1 MSGGG
6 GKGGSKTETQ
16 KVELP
21 AWVDQAGQE
30 NVRLAR
36 EISKIGPIMAPEE
49 LPTTAALTP
58 YQLAAMQNT
67 GQAAS
72 AFGTAGAG
80 MTGMEGMP
88 TPVQFAGG
96 VTGYTSAPITQAA
109 LQGWQQD
116 APAQYDFVRS
126 FWNDPVTGGAARNVN
141 SGAVPQYASAAPA
154 TARPTPGT
162 LTWREEYHGL
172 TPEMKARGLTLSDM
186 MG

>member
-6 GKGGSKTETQ
+6 GKGGSRTETQ

-49 LPTTAALTP
+49 LPTTAAPTEL
-58 YQLAAMQNT
+58 QMAAMRNT
-67 GQAAS
+67 GQAAN
-72 AFGTAGAG
+72 AFGVAGGG

-109 LQGWQQD
+109 LQGWQRD

-126 FWNDPVTGGAARNVN
+126 FWNDPVGGASATGVGSYGGSV
-141 SGAVPQYASAAPA
+141 SGAPAAASSMPSV
-154 TARPTPGT
+154 TDMER
-162 LTWREEYHGL
+162 RMGL
-172 TPEMKARGLTLSDM
+172 TPELKQRGYTVADF
-186 MG
+186 MGR

>member
-6 GKGGSKTETQ
+6 GKGGSRTETQ

-21 AWVDQAGQE
+21 AWVDAAGQE

-36 EISKIGPIMAPEE
+36 EISKIGPILAPNE
-49 LPTTAALTP
+49 LPTTAAMTP
-58 YQLAAMQNT
+58 LQLAAIENT

-80 MTGMEGMP
+80 LSPTAGMP

-109 LQGWQQD
+109 LQGWQTA
-116 APAQYDFVRS
+116 APSQYDFVSR
-126 FWNDPVTGGAARNVN
+126 FYNDPVTGAKRTV
-141 SGAVPQYASAAPA
+141 
-154 TARPTPGT
+154 
-162 LTWREEYHGL
+162 
-172 TPEMKARGLTLSDM
+172 
-186 MG
+186 

>member
-1 MSGGG
+1 MSGG
-6 GKGGSKTETQ
+6 GKGGSQTQTQ

-21 AWVDQAGQE
+21 EWVNQAGQE

-58 YQLAAMQNT
+58 YQIASMQNT

-96 VTGYTSAPITQAA
+96 VTGYTSAPITQGA
-109 LQGWQQD
+109 LQGWQRD

-126 FWNDPVTGGAARNVN
+126 FYNDPVTGAAA
-141 SGAVPQYASAAPA
+141 SGITSGGNAAVAPSAGPSAATVSA
-154 TARPTPGT
+154 LERQA
-162 LTWREEYHGL
+162 GL
-172 TPEMKARGLTLSDM
+172 TPEMKAMGMTINDLRGP
-186 MG
+186 

>member
-6 GKGGSKTETQ
+6 GKGGSRTEVQ

-21 AWVDQAGQE
+21 AWVDAAGQE

-116 APAQYDFVRS
+116 APAQFDFVRS
-126 FWNDPVTGGAARNVN
+126 FWNDPV
-141 SGAVPQYASAAPA
+141 SGARSSGSANNFMANVSSAVPSLY
-154 TARPTPGT
+154 GGG
-162 LTWREEYHGL
+162 LTDRESRMGL
-172 TPEMKARGLTLSDM
+172 TPEMKARGMTLSDV
-186 MG
+186 MGA

>member
-6 GKGGSKTETQ
+6 GKGGSRTETQ

-36 EISKIGPIMAPEE
+36 EISKIGPILAPEE

-58 YQLAAMQNT
+58 YQIAAMQNT
-67 GQAAS
+67 GQAAN
-72 AFGTAGAG
+72 AFGLAGG
-80 MTGMEGMP
+80 GLTGTEGMP

-116 APAQYDFVRS
+116 APSQYDFVSR
-126 FWNDPVTGGAARNVN
+126 FYNDPVTGARRTV
-141 SGAVPQYASAAPA
+141 
-154 TARPTPGT
+154 
-162 LTWREEYHGL
+162 
-172 TPEMKARGLTLSDM
+172 
-186 MG
+186 

>member
-1 MSGGG
+1 MSGG
-6 GKGGSKTETQ
+6 GKGGSQTQTQ

-21 AWVDQAGQE
+21 DWVDQAGQE

-36 EISKIGPIMAPEE
+36 EISKIGPIMAPAE

-58 YQLAAMQNT
+58 YQLASMQNT

-72 AFGTAGAG
+72 AFGTAGGG

-96 VTGYTSAPITQAA
+96 VTGYTSAPIVQGA

-126 FWNDPVTGGAARNVN
+126 FYNDPVTGAAATGINQAN
-141 SGAVPQYASAAPA
+141 SGVPAPA
-154 TARPTPGT
+154 VT
-162 LTWREEYHGL
+162 LPEVTDYERRMGL
-172 TPEMKARGLTLSDM
+172 TPEMKLRGHTVADF
-186 MG
+186 MGR